1 MAEQRAESK
10 DGPERVLPLLSGRW
24 TLAVLVELAGDGR
37 RNQDLFA
44 ALDGIS
50 HKVLTETLRRAERDG
65 LVVRHLDED
74 RIKTA
79 TLYEL
84 THLGRSLDAVLA
96 SMAEWA
102 DCHWSSVEAARQ
114 HWDQRR
120 RAGP

>member
-1 MAEQRAESK
+1 VAEEGAESK
-10 DGPERVLPLLSGRW
+10 DGAERVVPLLSGRW

-74 RIKTA
+74 QIKTA

-102 DCHWSSVEAARQ
+102 DCHWPSVEAARQ
-114 HWDQRR
+114 HWDRRR
-120 RAGP
+120 RAGA